1 MDKEILKYTE
11 KVIDDV
17 KNGNKNCTYSAL
29 RKLGVRPGDTSS
41 SSTFNLP
48 LHVENNFTANQSAEI
63 IADHFAAISRDYEP
77 ISLHNFPPNIK
88 DALSHPDLSVV
99 PKLEEYEVYKKI
111 CKAKKPNST
120 VPGDLPKKIVS
131 EFSCE
136 LASPVT
142 IIYKS
147 ILSNLQ
153 YPRQWVVEYQNPLPK
168 VYPPS
173 SEDELRNI
181 AKTAFLSK
189 VFESFLS
196 DWLLSIV
203 GPYLDPCQ

>member
-1 MDKEILKYTE
+1 METRI
-11 KVIDDV
+11 VHIQPC
-17 KNGNKNCTYSAL
+17 GNWVFGQA
-29 RKLGVRPGDTSS
+29 S

-48 LHVENNFTANQSAEI
+48 SHVEFFFTANQSAEI
-63 IADHFAAISRDYEP
+63 IADHFAAISRNYEP

-153 YPRQWVVEYQNPLPK
+153 YPRQWVVEG
-168 VYPPS
+168 
-173 SEDELRNI
+173 RC
-181 AKTAFLSK
+181 AKRPQWCCCYSTDSN
-189 VFESFLS
+189 
-196 DWLLSIV
+196 
-203 GPYLDPCQ
+203 